1 MSLSNLHNPTDI
13 SPMWRVTIQC
23 SDDSWRIHAKA
34 FKTLVE
40 KYPATL
46 LSSKKMPADDR
57 RIMSYQLEDVSDA
70 EEFTDECQ
78 SFTGF
83 TALFES
89 L

>member
-1 MSLSNLHNPTDI
+1 
-13 SPMWRVTIQC
+13 MWRVTIQC
-23 SDDSWRIHAKA
+23 SDDSWRIHGKT
-34 FKTLVE
+34 FKTIAE

-46 LSSKKMPADDR
+46 LSSKQMPGGGIR
-57 RIMSYQLEDVSDA
+57 LMSYQLEDVSDA

-78 SFTGF
+78 NLEGF